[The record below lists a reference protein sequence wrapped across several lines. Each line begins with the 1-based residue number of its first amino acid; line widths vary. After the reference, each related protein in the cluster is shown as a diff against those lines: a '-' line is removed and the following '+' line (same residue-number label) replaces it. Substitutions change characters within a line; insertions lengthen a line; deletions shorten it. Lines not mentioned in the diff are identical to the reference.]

1 MRTMIASLVLAA
13 VPTFAPADALTVYK
27 YVDAMGR
34 VTYTNVK
41 PKQASEFDTL
51 EVQYDAPAA
60 KSAPAVKPALV
71 ATPAPAKPAAS
82 HVAAAPE
89 GEVAT
94 LAVIPYPSLRLAAA
108 TFEPAARVRRRPLA
122 TVTLKLDREL
132 RGF

>member
-1 MRTMIASLVLAA
+1 MRTMIAGLVLAA

-41 PKQASEFDTL
+41 PKQAADFDTL
-51 EVQYDAPAA
+51 EVQYD
-60 KSAPAVKPALV
+60 APAVKPALV
-71 ATPAPAKPAAS
+71 ATPAPAKPPAS
-82 HVAAAPE
+82 HVADTAGMAAAADD
-89 GEVAT
+89 VAT

-108 TFEPAARVRRRPLA
+108 TFEPVARVRRKAPA
-122 TVTLKLDREL
+122 TPSLKLDREL

>member
-1 MRTMIASLVLAA
+1 MIAGLVLAA

-41 PKQASEFDTL
+41 PRQAAEFDTL
-51 EVQYDAPAA
+51 EVQYDAPA
-60 KSAPAVKPALV
+60 VKPALV
-71 ATPAPAKPAAS
+71 AAPPPAKPAAS
-82 HVAAAPE
+82 HVSATAAAADD
-89 GEVAT
+89 VAT

-108 TFEPAARVRRRPLA
+108 TFEPMARARRKPLA
-122 TVTLKLDREL
+122 TTATLKLDREL